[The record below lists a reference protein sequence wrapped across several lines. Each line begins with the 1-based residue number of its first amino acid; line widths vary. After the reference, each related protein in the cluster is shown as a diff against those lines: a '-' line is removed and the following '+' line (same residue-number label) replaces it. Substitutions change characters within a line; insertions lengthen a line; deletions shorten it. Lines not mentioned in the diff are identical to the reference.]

1 MYLPLQF
8 AENFKLPY
16 ESPNQLVRM
25 LSALISEGRSDE
37 VLMFMRSKWF
47 MDPDAD
53 CPERHKPFQE
63 FCLHYRRYILS
74 DLGHFPEDLIQA
86 FWEDTKK
93 RRDSVSDII
102 SPYLILDEWSRS
114 KQVYCFDPE
123 MEIALADT
131 DEVAVGPGV
140 MDRLP
145 FKVFYIEFHRDGIFS
160 SGCHGT
166 FVKVAKDENGN
177 YGVIFMRCKHDIS
190 YHLGGCTL
198 LSGKDTRINR
208 ITDCPAEG
216 EVSFDWPEFSMF
228 AINALLYL
236 CSVNNQV
243 EENPTTRSTYR
254 PYVKPRNKFSEIR
267 KWDVGVRYGDTV
279 RMNRKE
285 IGGAGNTE
293 ENTGTEVLE
302 NLRISRKSPR
312 AHLRRAHW
320 QRYRV
325 GPGRKEIVM
334 KWIEPVFVGSGEI
347 TAVKH
352 RVHESS
358 EETM

>member
-63 FCLHYRRYILS
+63 FCLHYRKYILS

-145 FKVFYIEFHRDGIFS
+145 YKVFYIEFHRDGTSFTCGGMGVVPRSISFGIACLTGRTITLSFPGSAIIAFCTSGLGFFITISRLSIPLGSFSFPGSLPAIARFLAFPFIRKDIASYRAVPIVFFLGIFLIRL
-160 SGCHGT
+160 GIGMRVFP
-166 FVKVAKDENGN
+166 FVIHVRELDPGGFHQVRERL
-177 YGVIFMRCKHDIS
+177 VITIRPERIQDQWVKGLHD
-190 YHLGGCTL
+190 
-198 LSGKDTRINR
+198 
-208 ITDCPAEG
+208 P
-216 EVSFDWPEFSMF
+216 
-228 AINALLYL
+228 
-236 CSVNNQV
+236 
-243 EENPTTRSTYR
+243 
-254 PYVKPRNKFSEIR
+254 FSEHHPFCAR
-267 KWDVGVRYGDTV
+267 
-279 RMNRKE
+279 
-285 IGGAGNTE
+285 
-293 ENTGTEVLE
+293 L
-302 NLRISRKSPR
+302 
-312 AHLRRAHW
+312 
-320 QRYRV
+320 
-325 GPGRKEIVM
+325 
-334 KWIEPVFVGSGEI
+334 
-347 TAVKH
+347 
-352 RVHESS
+352 
-358 EETM
+358 